1 LQVLSNNQATYSG
14 LKLPGNF
21 MYQPINWSS
30 VPKSQVA
37 ELKTA
42 LQSLV
47 TLIFNHEQ
55 VVIKLGFEV
64 FQPIDCLAFNFAI
77 VIANY
82 DAAIKLGQRL
92 EQIYQSKITEFA
104 SQVTLYGL

>member
-1 LQVLSNNQATYSG
+1 MHQS
-14 LKLPGNF
+14 
-21 MYQPINWSS
+21 IDWSS

-37 ELKTA
+37 ELKAT
-42 LQSLV
+42 LQTLV

-55 VVIKLGFEV
+55 VVISLGFEV
-64 FQPIDCLAFNFAI
+64 LQPIDCLAFNFAI

-104 SQVTLYGL
+104 LQATYP